1 MESFVFKSDKFD
13 KICLI
18 FLERVNQ
25 SSITIIKMKIV
36 LIKIIKIDNI
46 RYISNFKNTE
56 AKILNLP
63 SLPFNQTCL

>member
-46 RYISNFKNTE
+46 RYISNFKNT
-56 AKILNLP
+56 
-63 SLPFNQTCL
+63 